1 MYTIFR
7 GDFIMNN
14 NLDIIT
20 DSGHEK
26 IALVLKSL
34 IVGIITSLVVILYRF
49 ALSYAEKIAF
59 NIYEYISKNKW
70 AIPLWFLI
78 LFSIA
83 YIVGKLMDKEPYISG
98 SGIPQIKAIMGGYI
112 KNRPVSTI
120 INKFIGGTLSI
131 LGGLSLG
138 REGPSVQLGACTGD
152 LISKFFKSSRLQRR
166 LLISS
171 GASAG
176 LSAAF
181 NAPLSG
187 VLFCLEEIYK
197 YFSPV
202 VLLSTT
208 VAAVSAD
215 FISKHFFSL
224 NPVFNFTS
232 TSALPLKN
240 YWILL
245 FLGIMLGALGSFYNW
260 ATLLTQKLYNK
271 IKLSTSMKLLI
282 PFALSGIL
290 GLTFPVLLCGGH
302 AALEEFSLSNT
313 LLLLSLVFIGKL
325 LFSIISFGSGAPGGI
340 FFPLLI
346 IGGSIGSIFG
356 YICINYFCINETYF
370 TSFIILSMAG
380 YFTAI
385 VKAPIT
391 GIILITEMTGSFNH
405 LLPLSIVSIIAYIIA
420 DLLNSAPIY
429 DSLMENLLLKNNINE
444 YHKHSKKKTLITNMV
459 HYGSLIEKMSV
470 KDINLPENTLIISI
484 NRGEISITP
493 NGNTII
499 KAGDEII
506 TMTNLKDEW
515 KVRKFMDELTEKEYT
530 DPME

>member
-1 MYTIFR
+1 MK
-7 GDFIMNN
+7 N

-26 IALVLKSL
+26 ISLVLKSL

-49 ALSYAEKIAF
+49 SLSYAEKIAF
-59 NIYEYISKNKW
+59 NIYEYISENKW
-70 AIPLWFLI
+70 AIPLWFLV
-78 LFSIA
+78 LFIIA
-83 YIVGKLMDKEPYISG
+83 YIVGKLIDKEPYISG
-98 SGIPQIKAIMGGYI
+98 SGIPQIKAIIGGYI
-112 KNRPVSTI
+112 KNRPLSTI

-131 LGGLSLG
+131 LSGLSLG

-152 LISKFFKSSRLQRR
+152 LISKFFNSSRLQRR

-202 VLLSTT
+202 VLLSAT
-208 VAAVSAD
+208 VAAVAAD
-215 FISKHFFSL
+215 FISKHFFGL

-232 TSALPLKN
+232 TTALPLKN
-240 YWILL
+240 YWLLL
-245 FLGIMLGALGSFYNW
+245 FLGVLLGVLGAFYNW
-260 ATLLTQKLYNK
+260 ATLLTQKLYG
-271 IKLSTSMKLLI
+271 KLKVSTSTKLLI
-282 PFALSGIL
+282 PFALAGIL
-290 GLTFPVLLCGGH
+290 GLIFPVLLCGGH

-313 LLLLSLVFIGKL
+313 LLLLFLVFIGKL

-356 YICINYFCINETYF
+356 YICINSFGINESNF

-385 VKAPIT
+385 VRAPIT
-391 GIILITEMTGSFNH
+391 GIILIIEMTGSFNH
-405 LLPLSIVSIIAYIIA
+405 LLPLSIVSIIAYIVA
-420 DLLNSAPIY
+420 DLLDSAPIY

-444 YHKHSKKKTLITNMV
+444 YHKNSKKKTIITNIV
-459 HYGSLIEKMSV
+459 HYGSTIEKMAV
-470 KDINLPENTLIISI
+470 KDLNLPENTLVVSI

-499 KAGDEII
+499 KAGDEIL
-506 TMTNLKDEW
+506 TMTDLKDEW
-515 KVRKFMDELTEKEYT
+515 KIRNLMDKLTEK
-530 DPME
+530 